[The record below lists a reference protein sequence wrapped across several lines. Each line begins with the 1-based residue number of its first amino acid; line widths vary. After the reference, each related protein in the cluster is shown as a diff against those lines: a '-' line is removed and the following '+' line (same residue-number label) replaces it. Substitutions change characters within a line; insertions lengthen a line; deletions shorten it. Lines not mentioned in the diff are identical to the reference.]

1 MHSGGYYFGVDIGGT
16 KTSAGLF
23 DRGFRPVQTATIP
36 TCPQEGCRT
45 LVKRMGETYRT
56 LLAESGLSPLV
67 YKR

>member
-36 TCPQEGCRT
+36 TRPQEGCRA
-45 LVKRMGETYRT
+45 LVKRMGETCRT